1 PRTAYAAAPGSAV
14 VRAGVGP
21 AGVTTGGRGPRG
33 LSRRGTAVRRPPSAE
48 RAARAGPDR
57 GRPAPGAGRW
67 AAREH
72 RGRRPDP
79 PARGRPAGP
88 AFRAPWVPR
97 APGGPR
103 RAGRRPRRPG
113 SRP

>member
-1 PRTAYAAAPGSAV
+1 CGPRTAYATDPGSAV
-14 VRAGVGP
+14 VRAAVVP

-33 LSRRGTAVRRPPSAE
+33 RARRGAAVRRPPSAE

-57 GRPAPGAGRW
+57 GRPAPGAERW

-88 AFRAPWVPR
+88 APR
-97 APGGPR
+97 APDGPR

-113 SRP
+113 SGP